1 MTDLLRMAR
10 RDWSLAICG
19 LILTMAPA
27 FAETGQTCMATD
39 AENHA
44 VCLSMIGAVRELAQG
59 DSMADPTCV
68 ADDLA
73 PTEAVIDWI
82 RLHPERA
89 GNDLAV
95 LIREALITVDP
106 CARGALIPTLPT
118 PDPMDAE

>member
-44 VCLSMIGAVRELAQG
+44 ACLSMIGAVRELA
-59 DSMADPTCV
+59 
-68 ADDLA
+68 
-73 PTEAVIDWI
+73 
-82 RLHPERA
+82 
-89 GNDLAV
+89 
-95 LIREALITVDP
+95 
-106 CARGALIPTLPT
+106 
-118 PDPMDAE
+118 

>member
-1 MTDLLRMAR
+1 
-10 RDWSLAICG
+10 
-19 LILTMAPA
+19 
-27 FAETGQTCMATD
+27 
-39 AENHA
+39 
-44 VCLSMIGAVRELAQG
+44 
-59 DSMADPTCV
+59 MADPTCV

-73 PTEAVIDWI
+73 TTEAVIDWI